1 MGIKI
6 HSIEIE
12 SAVKRKAYLLESEDS
27 KILIDPGAKHH
38 FDSLLNGLKPLV
50 DISNIDYIL
59 LQSNDFLNVSAIDL
73 LVESGF
79 KGMLIANESGIKY
92 LKSSSF
98 NNIKTIPE
106 LDYQLILNDE
116 IELNFIPTPFLPF
129 PECFVTYL
137 KTEKILFSGH
147 LFSQNIEIEDL
158 VKSINGFHET
168 IMPSVEFVRHSM
180 QRIRKLNI
188 ERIMP
193 RLGVS
198 FLRNEEIF
206 KAVIKYDFYNTKQVV
221 EKKNA
226 KNVSYNYEAI
236 CNHMIR
242 WLSSRYD
249 NAEILEVFDNSRIS
263 LVQYA
268 NLEIENTDLS
278 GYKLW
283 NYFFE
288 QVYKIKGII
297 WLTILEP
304 LVRKYNQL
312 YNINLPAI
320 YRSKIFSQQ
329 KEIVTLNTDNT
340 KLEEKISNLQEK
352 ISTTT
357 DKLLRCP
364 LTNLYNQRFMTE
376 HLLENISKPLD
387 QGKLRALMAIQIDDL
402 LEINQKYGKIKGD
415 ETIKNLVFVIN
426 RLKKTDT
433 MLFKQNGP
441 GVFAYIHEINEEELW
456 KKTIAISNA
465 IKESDVFIEP
475 ITVSIG
481 IVLTSELNQE
491 YGLESKVSQFVE
503 ITLMRLEKAKG
514 KGKDQIVSHKNDVF
528 DFTEGII
535 LLVDEDETYQNLM
548 VKIFD
553 RINYKC
559 IIAKDIYQA
568 YEILQK
574 HNIDIIISEINLSKL
589 DGFQLKKRI
598 NTEKIYEEIPFII
611 TSHHKTLNTIMRANL
626 LDIDLVLK
634 KPIIPEE
641 IIGHIKRI
649 RDRRRKLQ

>member
-1 MGIKI
+1 M
-6 HSIEIE
+6 S
-12 SAVKRKAYLLESEDS
+12 
-27 KILIDPGAKHH
+27 
-38 FDSLLNGLKPLV
+38 
-50 DISNIDYIL
+50 
-59 LQSNDFLNVSAIDL
+59 
-73 LVESGF
+73 
-79 KGMLIANESGIKY
+79 
-92 LKSSSF
+92 
-98 NNIKTIPE
+98 
-106 LDYQLILNDE
+106 
-116 IELNFIPTPFLPF
+116 FIPTQFLPF

-249 NAEILEVFDNSRIS
+249 NAEIIEVFENSRIS

-433 MLFKQNGP
+433 MLFKQN
-441 GVFAYIHEINEEELW
+441 
-456 KKTIAISNA
+456 
-465 IKESDVFIEP
+465 
-475 ITVSIG
+475 
-481 IVLTSELNQE
+481 
-491 YGLESKVSQFVE
+491 
-503 ITLMRLEKAKG
+503 
-514 KGKDQIVSHKNDVF
+514 
-528 DFTEGII
+528 
-535 LLVDEDETYQNLM
+535 
-548 VKIFD
+548 
-553 RINYKC
+553 
-559 IIAKDIYQA
+559 
-568 YEILQK
+568 
-574 HNIDIIISEINLSKL
+574 
-589 DGFQLKKRI
+589 
-598 NTEKIYEEIPFII
+598 
-611 TSHHKTLNTIMRANL
+611 
-626 LDIDLVLK
+626 
-634 KPIIPEE
+634 
-641 IIGHIKRI
+641 
-649 RDRRRKLQ
+649 

>member
-59 LQSNDFLNVSAIDL
+59 LQSNDFLNISAIDL
-73 LVESGF
+73 LIESGF
-79 KGMLIANESGIKY
+79 KGMLIANESGMKY

-116 IELNFIPTPFLPF
+116 LELNFIPTPFLPF

-249 NAEILEVFDNSRIS
+249 NAEIIEVFDNSRIS

-304 LVRKYNQL
+304 LVRKYNVVR
-312 YNINLPAI
+312 YSAN
-320 YRSKIFSQQ
+320 
-329 KEIVTLNTDNT
+329 
-340 KLEEKISNLQEK
+340 
-352 ISTTT
+352 
-357 DKLLRCP
+357 
-364 LTNLYNQRFMTE
+364 
-376 HLLENISKPLD
+376 
-387 QGKLRALMAIQIDDL
+387 
-402 LEINQKYGKIKGD
+402 
-415 ETIKNLVFVIN
+415 
-426 RLKKTDT
+426 
-433 MLFKQNGP
+433 
-441 GVFAYIHEINEEELW
+441 
-456 KKTIAISNA
+456 
-465 IKESDVFIEP
+465 
-475 ITVSIG
+475 
-481 IVLTSELNQE
+481 
-491 YGLESKVSQFVE
+491 
-503 ITLMRLEKAKG
+503 
-514 KGKDQIVSHKNDVF
+514 
-528 DFTEGII
+528 
-535 LLVDEDETYQNLM
+535 
-548 VKIFD
+548 
-553 RINYKC
+553 
-559 IIAKDIYQA
+559 
-568 YEILQK
+568 
-574 HNIDIIISEINLSKL
+574 
-589 DGFQLKKRI
+589 KKR
-598 NTEKIYEEIPFII
+598 
-611 TSHHKTLNTIMRANL
+611 
-626 LDIDLVLK
+626 
-634 KPIIPEE
+634 
-641 IIGHIKRI
+641 
-649 RDRRRKLQ
+649 

>member
-320 YRSKIFSQQ
+320 YRTKIFNQQ

>member
-12 SAVKRKAYLLESEDS
+12 TAVKRKAYLLESGDS

-59 LQSNDFLNVSAIDL
+59 LQSNDFLNISAIDL
-73 LVESGF
+73 LIESGF
-79 KGMLIANESGIKY
+79 KGMLIANESGMKY

-116 IELNFIPTPFLPF
+116 LELNFIPTPFLPF

-249 NAEILEVFDNSRIS
+249 NAEIIEVFDNSRIS

-441 GVFAYIHEINEEELW
+441 GVFAYVHEINEEELW

-491 YGLESKVSQFVE
+491 YGLESKVSQFIE
-503 ITLMRLEKAKG
+503 MALMRLEKAKG
-514 KGKDQIVSHKNDVF
+514 KGKAQIVSYQNDVF

-611 TSHHKTLNTIMRANL
+611 TSHQKTLNTIMRANL